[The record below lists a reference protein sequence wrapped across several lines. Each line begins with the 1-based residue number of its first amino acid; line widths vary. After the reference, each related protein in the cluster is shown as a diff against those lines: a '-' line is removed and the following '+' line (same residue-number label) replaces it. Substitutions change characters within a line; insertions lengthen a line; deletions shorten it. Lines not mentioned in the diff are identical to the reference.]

1 MGWLCLLPRG
11 GCSMMFHPGILALL
25 LGSILTTSMLCYA
38 AYEGVRIIRGWDIAS
53 GSERQLELERRTYLV
68 STIINYVL
76 GFQLLSLFLFIYTA
90 DTISPLFI
98 GAMCAAGSLN
108 VNGLGYP
115 ALILKII
122 CFLLSGLWLIV
133 NVTDNKAQDYPL
145 IRTKYWLLLFIAPFL
160 IAETVVQG
168 GYLLGLKPNI
178 ITSCCGTLFTADADT
193 VVSDL
198 LSFPRTLSEAVFFIS
213 TPITVALGLYVFLKR
228 KGAYLFSIASLI
240 QFLVSIIALISFIS
254 IYFYELPTHHC
265 PFCIL
270 QPEYGYVGYFLYLA
284 LLVGAVCG
292 MGTGIIMP
300 FRKIKSLQTVVPTVQ
315 KKLALIAIL
324 SNLVFLIIS
333 GGGILFSN
341 LSMAAY

>member
-1 MGWLCLLPRG
+1 MI
-11 GCSMMFHPGILALL
+11 FHPGILALL

-38 AYEGVRIIRGWDIAS
+38 AYEGVRIIRNWDISS
-53 GSERQLELERRTYLV
+53 GSERQLELERKTYLV
-68 STIINYVL
+68 STVISYVL
-76 GFQLLSLFLFIYTA
+76 GFQILSLFLFIYTA

-115 ALILKII
+115 ALVLKIVS
-122 CFLLSGLWLIV
+122 FLLSGLWLIM
-133 NVTDNKAQDYPL
+133 NFTDNKAHDYPL

-160 IAETVVQG
+160 IAETIVEG

-178 ITSCCGTLFTADADT
+178 ITSCCGTLFTADAET
-193 VVSDL
+193 VASDIL
-198 LSFPRTLSEAVFFIS
+198 ALPRALSETAFFIS
-213 TPITVALGLYVFLKR
+213 APITMALGLYVYLKK
-228 KGAYLFSIASLI
+228 KGAYPFSIASLI
-240 QFLVSIIALISFIS
+240 YFLVSIVALISFIS

-270 QPEYGYVGYFLYLA
+270 QPEYGYVGYALYLA
-284 LLVGAVCG
+284 LLAGTVCG

-300 FRKIKSLQTVVPTVQ
+300 FRGIESLHNVIPRIQ
-315 KKLALIAIL
+315 KRLALISIL
-324 SNLVFLIIS
+324 SNFTFVLIA
-333 GGGILFSN
+333 GYGILFSN